1 MATDQHL
8 FHTPDSTLDDD
19 LAAWLG
25 AHAGHPVFT
34 ELGRRILCGD
44 IVFLNDAGELL
55 AEALGDEGL
64 LPVGVEDPALVAV
77 PVAEQIWRHC
87 EATAEAWAD
96 EHTDADRVIEAF
108 ESLAERGIVAGV
120 FVDFADLELTDEY
133 PGGVLIW
140 VNEWE
145 NLDPRERRDLSIQF
159 TGLGESDEI
168 IGRALVDALRA
179 AGLEPAEPADDV
191 VTVPVVWKWHVGRDG
206 IGVEELDWDDVDD
219 EFGDADFVLGGPY

>member
-1 MATDQHL
+1 MATSPHP

-19 LAAWLG
+19 LAGWLG
-25 AHAGHPVFT
+25 EHADHRVFD
-34 ELGRRILCGD
+34 ELARRILCGD
-44 IVFLNDAGELL
+44 IVFPADAGELL

-64 LPVGVEDPALVAV
+64 LPAGVTDSAAVAG

-87 EATAEAWAD
+87 ETTAEAWAD

-120 FVDFADLELTDEY
+120 FVDFTDLELTDEY

-140 VNEWE
+140 VDEWG
-145 NLDPRERRDLSIQF
+145 NLDPYERRDLSIQF
-159 TGLGESDEI
+159 TGLGEADEM

-179 AGLEPAEPADDV
+179 AGLEPAEPLDDV
-191 VTVPVVWKWHVGRDG
+191 VTVPVVWKWHVGRDSPH
-206 IGVEELDWDDVDD
+206 VDDLDRDDVDD
-219 EFGDADFVLGGPY
+219 EFDDTDFVLGGPY